1 MKIVIREEQY
11 RLLLEENFKN
21 SLIKKLENLKQFT
34 FDVIDDLKN
43 SFNFNI
49 KFGLTYGAGIGV
61 VLSHITDYLHGK
73 YSSLNEDEIKMLAIA
88 AIMVVFFETKDVLKA
103 EEKIEKSGLT
113 NEFVDTISFTENIKT
128 RFSKILKSLGASIW
142 RGSDIIGYAFLLPI
156 LAELTKFLHTYDVS
170 QIDFESIAK
179 SISIATGI
187 IISGHVLK
195 KMFDKVSSS

>member
-11 RLLLEENFKN
+11 RLLLEENFKS
-21 SLIKKLENLKQFT
+21 SLVKKLENFKQFT

-73 YSSLNEDEIKMLAIA
+73 YSSLNEDEIKMLAIT
-88 AIMVVFFETKDVLKA
+88 AIMVVFFETKDVLKT

-113 NEFVDTISFTENIKT
+113 NEFADTVFFTENIKF

-156 LAELTKFLHTYDVS
+156 LAELTKFLNTYDVS

-179 SISIATGI
+179 SISMATGI
-187 IISGHVLK
+187 IITGHVLK
-195 KMFDKVSSS
+195 KMFDKVSKS

>member
-11 RLLLEENFKN
+11 RLLLEENFKT
-21 SLIKKLENLKQFT
+21 SLIKKLESLKQFT
-34 FDVIDDLKN
+34 FDIIYDLKD

-103 EEKIEKSGLT
+103 EEKIENSGLT
-113 NEFVDTISFTENIKT
+113 NEFADTVLFTENIKS

-156 LAELTKFLHTYDVS
+156 LAELTKFLHTYDIS

-195 KMFDKVSSS
+195 KMFDKVSKS